1 MNMRTM
7 AKMKP
12 ITATH
17 APKTLRWPHLLGL
30 DLGLDLGVSAEERAP
45 SHARPLGLVLGVG
58 VRGRGLGLRLGLATP
73 PGGELR

>member
-17 APKTLRWPHLLGL
+17 APKMLRWPHLLGL
-30 DLGLDLGVSAEERAP
+30 DLGLGLGVSEERAP
-45 SHARPLGLVLGVG
+45 SHA
-58 VRGRGLGLRLGLATP
+58 
-73 PGGELR
+73 

>member
-30 DLGLDLGVSAEERAP
+30 DLGIGLGVRAEERAP
-45 SHARPLGLVLGVG
+45 SHARPLGLVSGVG
-58 VRGRGLGLRLGLATP
+58 VRGRGLGLGSGLATP